1 MDNDEASF
9 NRDGRGKV
17 EQGHE
22 VNSVEEINPAESRR

>member
-9 NRDGRGKV
+9 NGDGRGKV
-17 EQGHE
+17 EQALE

>member
-17 EQGHE
+17 EQTHE
-22 VNSVEEINPAESRR
+22 VNSVEDINPAESRR